1 MMYESS
7 FAILDGTNIIFR
19 DERPSIAQHYIENVT
34 VSCDANQAVITGTQ
48 PTSGAVLSRAFLEDM
63 SEDDLPV
70 KSIMKPRTLWDM
82 LTGKKR
88 PCVESGYYR
97 KRKTLPYKAIMN
109 HYRLV
114 LQPSKAI

>member
-34 VSCDANQAVITGTQ
+34 VECGVN
-48 PTSGAVLSRAFLEDM
+48 GAVVTGIQPIGGLVMSRTFLEDM
-63 SEDDLPV
+63 SEDELPE
-70 KSIMKPRTLWDM
+70 KSTMAPKTLWDM